1 MRLGTA
7 RRRGGTQ
14 AFRQD
19 GGTTIFFPIADAG
32 ALLKL
37 PDWAT
42 LPGERGEAPEPED
55 LAPPVLR
62 PGKFICAGLNYFDHA
77 REVGKEV
84 PRYPTLFAK
93 MGTTLLGAR
102 GDIQLPTIGQS
113 IKTDWEAE
121 LVIVVGKTVRNADA
135 ATAREAIAGY
145 TVLNDVS
152 VRDWQKRTEEW
163 FQGKNFDATSPL
175 GPVITTTDEID
186 PDKGLSVECL
196 VNGQVKQSGYT
207 DDMIFSC
214 TDLVTYITGF
224 MTLEPGDLI
233 ATGTPAGVGTA
244 RSPQEF
250 LTAGDELITR
260 IEGIGELRNRCR

>member
-1 MRLGTA
+1 MRLGTV
-7 RRRGGTQ
+7 RRHGVTQ

-19 GGTTIFFPIADAG
+19 GGTTTYFPVADAG
-32 ALLKL
+32 MLLKL

-42 LPGERGEAPEPED
+42 LSGQQGEAPAPED
-55 LAPPVLR
+55 IAPPVLR

-77 REVGKEV
+77 REVGKDA

-93 MGTTLLGAR
+93 MSTALLGAR
-102 GDIQLPTIGQS
+102 DDIRLPTTEQS
-113 IKTDWEAE
+113 TRTDWEAE
-121 LVIVVGKTVRNADA
+121 LVIVVGKTIRNADA

-175 GPVITTTDEID
+175 GPVITTADEID
-186 PDKGLSVECL
+186 PDKGLAVECL
-196 VNGQVKQSGYT
+196 VNGEVKQKGRT

-244 RSPQEF
+244 RSPKEF